1 MGYMQSIHFSD
12 MFQGNCSKFWEFAA
26 LAAPSWLLK
35 ILIMALL
42 SYQLSSMVLG
52 NSDMLKPPHT
62 SWWVLERWLR
72 GAGVTLKRYAMSKG
86 KEKPQQ
92 VGRWS
97 KMAFKIKPH
106 TRQRCSEGSNKSC
119 VHQDPETPTE
129 TETELCLSVSYGG
142 MGQHGLP
149 QGQGLWLL

>member
-1 MGYMQSIHFSD
+1 MRRYPI
-12 MFQGNCSKFWEFAA
+12 SKGRETPARW
-26 LAAPSWLLK
+26 
-35 ILIMALL
+35 
-42 SYQLSSMVLG
+42 MVLE
-52 NSDMLKPPHT
+52 
-62 SWWVLERWLR
+62 WWLR
-72 GAGVTLKRYAMSKG
+72 GAGATLKRYAMSKG

-129 TETELCLSVSYGG
+129 TETELCLSVSYGVWVSS
-142 MGQHGLP
+142 GLP
-149 QGQGLWLL
+149 QGQGLWVQQTQVQHEPSWRRSSLSIPELTQDWRNRLLEGTNRTLCAPEPRRKEQ